1 VSPAAAAAAD
11 APAGRRRY
19 RVAFSLE
26 RAFGVTA
33 YEQTVEQDG
42 VKVTTSGEDVSF
54 LGSSA
59 TNTHSVPRLAV
70 DAILG
75 SGVTLGGALALGTS
89 TARQKIEL
97 TDYAGSETDELG
109 EDSWVLFTPRV
120 GYLAWNSPHFALW
133 PRAGLT
139 FISVEHTPDGE
150 EESSVKANLSMLNAE
165 LQLVASPA
173 EHFAFTIGVA
183 GDIGLGGSSEVEDEY
198 GDTTSV
204 DTKSS
209 GFGVVFGLMGYL

>member
-1 VSPAAAAAAD
+1 
-11 APAGRRRY
+11 
-19 RVAFSLE
+19 LE

-33 YEQTVEQDG
+33 YSQTAEADGLEVE
-42 VKVTTSGEDVSF
+42 TSGEDVSF
-54 LGSSA
+54 LGA
-59 TNTHSVPRLAV
+59 GTTNTHSLPRLAV
-70 DAILG
+70 DFILG
-75 SGVTLGGALALGTS
+75 SGVTLGGTLAIGTS

-120 GYLAWNSPHFALW
+120 GYLAWTSPHFALW

-139 FISVEHTPDGE
+139 FISVEHTPDDE
-150 EESSVKANLSMLNAE
+150 EESSMNANLSMLNAE

-183 GDIGLGGSSEVEDEY
+183 GDIGLGGTSEIEDEY

-204 DTKSS
+204 DMTSS